1 MNLHKQNFVCWPSVG
16 PQDIKQTYIHT
27 CIARGTRQ
35 LPILQLCERQVS
47 IRPRTEAANDPRLS
61 WIKLLSYAASAYGLG

>member
-27 CIARGTRQ
+27 NIHTYIAEIPVLHAVREQISTVP
-35 LPILQLCERQVS
+35 LPD
-47 IRPRTEAANDPRLS
+47 AALTTQG
-61 WIKLLSYAASAYGLG
+61 IKH